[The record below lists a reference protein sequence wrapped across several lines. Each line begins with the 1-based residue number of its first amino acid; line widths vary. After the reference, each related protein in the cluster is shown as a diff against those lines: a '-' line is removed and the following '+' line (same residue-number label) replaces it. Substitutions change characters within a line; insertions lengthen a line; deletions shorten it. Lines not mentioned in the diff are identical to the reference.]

1 MVRLLAMV
9 LTAFDPRRNPA
20 VGCLLRSASQCFDS
34 LSQHVDALWSAS
46 QDRDSLVQYPSSY
59 GARSASDVYYT
70 KNGGTMCAKRPMRYQ
85 RYWDSKTKRIE
96 CVLVPCDE

>member
-34 LSQHVDALWSAS
+34 LGAAS
-46 QDRDSLVQYPSSY
+46 QDHDSLVQYPSSY

-70 KNGGTMCAKRPMRYQ
+70 KNSGTMCAKRPMRYQ
-85 RYWDSKTKRIE
+85 RYWDSETERIE

>member
-34 LSQHVDALWSAS
+34 LSQHVDSLGSAS
-46 QDRDSLVQYPSSY
+46 QDRGSLVQYPSSY

-70 KNGGTMCAKRPMRYQ
+70 KNSGTMPSNRAPVKRKWYYYHKGKLMCTEF
-85 RYWDSKTKRIE
+85 WD
-96 CVLVPCDE
+96 

>member
-20 VGCLLRSASQCFDS
+20 VGCLLRSASQCVDS
-34 LSQHVDALWSAS
+34 LSQYVDSLGAAS

-70 KNGGTMCAKRPMRYQ
+70 KNSETMPSNRAPIKHKGY
-85 RYWDSKTKRIE
+85 YYHKGK
-96 CVLVPCDE
+96 LVSAEFWY